1 MLAHLHNRANGTTP
15 LPTKQEMP
23 PKPIG
28 SVAPPA
34 NPVVNPHPPN
44 QVPVNNTPTQSANR
58 GGPAVDATHPP
69 APVASTDPHP
79 SGLPPVAAPATAV
92 VSHPTTTTAS
102 ALPLET
108 NSAKLPTVS
117 TPTGLAGSRS
127 VWEANRPDNNF
138 GGARPI
144 QQHISTG
151 MIVAIGVSSIAIA
164 LMFLILLRFFFKRLR
179 NKTEEQ
185 PADDTFIVIPS
196 TAFLDHPKNQEMGGV
211 GASPMI
217 NRSASTSSVRSNM
230 SFTKPQ
236 EQSLLHFT
244 NPYSE
249 FSGSSNKASQAN
261 QPHAMEFLDPTG
273 MGTPFTQTQS
283 KGWDGSRPAQG
294 THSYY

>member
-108 NSAKLPTVS
+108 NSAKLPT
-117 TPTGLAGSRS
+117 
-127 VWEANRPDNNF
+127 
-138 GGARPI
+138 
-144 QQHISTG
+144 QHISTG

-249 FSGSSNKASQAN
+249 LSGSSNKASQAN